1 VTILVVDD
9 EPNDVEAARS
19 ALEPAGF
26 TVLSADSYEAA
37 LEVAAQNI
45 HEIELAIL
53 DISLPGTNGVD
64 LFQALLR
71 KNAALKVLFVSGHV
85 GAEIIRFY
93 GLRATNRHF
102 LKKPFKAE
110 EFIGRVHEVIRMR
123 EQLRI
128 DDFDGPSKSQ
138 VADGK

>member
-1 VTILVVDD
+1 MTILVVDD

-45 HEIELAIL
+45 REIELAIL

-71 KNAALKVLFVSGHV
+71 KNAAFSSSFSFP
-85 GAEIIRFY
+85 ATCEIIWHPQ
-93 GLRATNRHF
+93 LRATNRHF
-102 LKKPFKAE
+102 LKKPFKGE
-110 EFIGRVHEVIRMR
+110 ELVGRVHEVIGMR